1 MAATLKLHFLD
12 ILFLDNAP
20 NYLVVC
26 IIQKRFHFFGY
37 FLTTYCEYFL
47 SIVSG
52 RFKHRQHRSSA
63 VWNYFRPPD
72 ITDKYATCHTC
83 FQEVSTGSSDPK
95 KRTLSNLK
103 NHIKKKHNPLWESIK
118 FELGFKMQMI
128 PFFCSICLSFKKY
141 IQDKFYTFLMCYCV
155 SLIRQKKM
163 FHLLCSSSISS
174 TIFLRSFQFWSIS
187 F

>member
-1 MAATLKLHFLD
+1 MHREKGSKIYRFKFSKDVVFNFATNSAASLKLHFLD
-12 ILFLDNAP
+12 ILFLDNGP
-20 NYLVVC
+20 NKVVGC
-26 IIQKRFHFFGY
+26 IIQKRFHCFGY

-118 FELGFKMQMI
+118 FELGFKM
-128 PFFCSICLSFKKY
+128 
-141 IQDKFYTFLMCYCV
+141 
-155 SLIRQKKM
+155 
-163 FHLLCSSSISS
+163 
-174 TIFLRSFQFWSIS
+174 
-187 F
+187 

>member
-1 MAATLKLHFLD
+1 MLLPMAATLKLHFLD

-72 ITDKYATCHTC
+72 ITDKYATCNTC

-118 FELGFKMQMI
+118 FELGFKM
-128 PFFCSICLSFKKY
+128 
-141 IQDKFYTFLMCYCV
+141 
-155 SLIRQKKM
+155 
-163 FHLLCSSSISS
+163 
-174 TIFLRSFQFWSIS
+174 
-187 F
+187 